1 METDHHREVAFEH
14 TQLEY
19 HDYFW
24 EHIEKN
30 KRCRGL
36 DGRVC
41 DFALSSAGGRA
52 HVHRQASS
60 TCLLCSPPALA
71 EACAAEGGPKKI
83 AGMLRRLTA
92 PRRAVVLEQ
101 RLSVEDRARV
111 QAALAKRPAG
121 LPAVRRKPAA
131 AVDVG
136 ELDTRWQRTLDRR
149 RALQPGRSAATK
161 KHYRE
166 RVLADRAT
174 ARRKMHRPAM
184 RALPGAPVSND
195 NGLPAA
201 SLTERAKAFE
211 RWCLYHS
218 WVQCDHCGHML
229 PRDLTEATLMKDQ
242 RANVPAGRC
251 SVCQSKR
258 NVPVPTSVEDC
269 PAVLRAVKPEL
280 AALLSPLVVDV
291 GPEVRAKYNTGYR
304 QHATMV
310 RFHWKSETVQEALDT
325 VPDGDDR
332 RALLAAYHHL
342 LSDAGSSYKLF
353 HTEHA
358 AFLERHPEPSEQL
371 RRRRLQF
378 LERPGLECA
387 LWPCLFW
394 KTSMTFTH
402 ERATGLTRADRGN
415 VEPLERVLFPDR
427 ARAARAMAPV
437 EAEEDEA
444 AEDDEHALED
454 DGARHSLKKLFAALA
469 LGPCLGRSF

>member
-1 METDHHREVAFEH
+1 LQPQRRRIVRSLLAMETDHHREVAFEH
-14 TQLEY
+14 IQLEY

-166 RVLADRAT
+166 RVLADR
-174 ARRKMHRPAM
+174 
-184 RALPGAPVSND
+184 
-195 NGLPAA
+195 
-201 SLTERAKAFE
+201 
-211 RWCLYHS
+211 
-218 WVQCDHCGHML
+218 
-229 PRDLTEATLMKDQ
+229 
-242 RANVPAGRC
+242 
-251 SVCQSKR
+251 
-258 NVPVPTSVEDC
+258 
-269 PAVLRAVKPEL
+269 
-280 AALLSPLVVDV
+280 
-291 GPEVRAKYNTGYR
+291 
-304 QHATMV
+304 
-310 RFHWKSETVQEALDT
+310 
-325 VPDGDDR
+325 
-332 RALLAAYHHL
+332 
-342 LSDAGSSYKLF
+342 
-353 HTEHA
+353 
-358 AFLERHPEPSEQL
+358 
-371 RRRRLQF
+371 
-378 LERPGLECA
+378 
-387 LWPCLFW
+387 
-394 KTSMTFTH
+394 
-402 ERATGLTRADRGN
+402 
-415 VEPLERVLFPDR
+415 
-427 ARAARAMAPV
+427 
-437 EAEEDEA
+437 
-444 AEDDEHALED
+444 
-454 DGARHSLKKLFAALA
+454 
-469 LGPCLGRSF
+469 